1 MNSQQRIAASRYAA
15 AYDALSSSLKEAEN
29 NASQLDRAVR
39 ILSGV
44 NGLMQSPRISSAH
57 KKLVLQE
64 TLKEI
69 PVASS
74 FIRVL
79 IDAKRY
85 ELLSEICKRVHTLL
99 DDRRGISRA
108 IVTSARVLSQA
119 QQNAAQKALSTRY
132 GKPVEAEFKTDPS
145 LLGGLQMTCNG
156 ELIDGS
162 IKTRLAKLQE
172 EIKG

>member
-85 ELLSEICKRVHTLL
+85 ELLSEICKHVHTLL

>member
-15 AYDALSSSLKEAEN
+15 AYDALSTSLEQAQK
-29 NASQLDRAVR
+29 NAVQLEQAVR

-74 FIRVL
+74 FIQVL

-119 QQNAAQKALSTRY
+119 QQAAAQKALSTRY

-162 IKTRLAKLQE
+162 IKTRLTKLQE

>member
-29 NASQLDRAVR
+29 NAAQLDQAVR

-74 FIRVL
+74 FIQVL

-85 ELLSEICKRVHTLL
+85 ELLSEICRRVHTLL
-99 DDRRGISRA
+99 DDRKGISRA

-119 QQNAAQKALSTRY
+119 QQAAAQKALSTRY
-132 GKPVEAEFKTDPS
+132 GKPVEAQFKTDPS
-145 LLGGLQMTCNG
+145 LLGGLQLECNG

-162 IKTRLAKLQE
+162 VRTRLARLQE

>member
-15 AYDALSSSLKEAEN
+15 AYDALSTSLEQAQK
-29 NASQLDRAVR
+29 NAAQLDQAVR
-39 ILSGV
+39 ILAGV

-57 KKLVLQE
+57 KKLIIQE

-69 PVASS
+69 PAASL

-85 ELLSEICKRVHTLL
+85 ELLSEICRRVHTLL

-119 QQNAAQKALSTRY
+119 QQAAAQKALSTRY
-132 GKPVEAEFKTDPS
+132 GKTVEIQFETDPS
-145 LLGGLQMTCNG
+145 LLGGLKLECNG

-162 IKTRLAKLQE
+162 IKNRLVRLQE

>member
-15 AYDALSSSLKEAEN
+15 AYDALSASLEQAEK
-29 NASQLDRAVR
+29 NAAQLDQAVR
-39 ILSGV
+39 ILAGV
-44 NGLMQSPRISSAH
+44 SGLMQSPRISPAH

-69 PVASS
+69 PVACS
-74 FIRVL
+74 FIIVL

-108 IVTSARVLSQA
+108 IVTSARVLNQA
-119 QQNAAQKALSTRY
+119 QQAAAQKALSARY
-132 GKPVEAEFKTDPS
+132 GKTVEAQFKTDPS
-145 LLGGLQMTCNG
+145 LLGGLRLECNG

-162 IKTRLAKLQE
+162 IKTRLARLQE